1 MRVLATACLATLWL
15 LPGTLMAGAL
25 EDVIALREQA
35 ETGNAL
41 QLAPEAYARGVRA
54 LDQARELRAQG
65 RDAARVDARLAE
77 SRAAFDQAIAHL
89 EKARPVFAETL
100 AQRLS
105 AQEAQAFRFAGERW
119 AAAERAFLDAA
130 TRFERDPGARAA
142 ERAADITA
150 LYADAQLSANRTQFL
165 SGARAMLAEAE
176 QLRAAR
182 QAPLTLERAR
192 QRMAAAEQALA
203 DNRNEPEAATSD
215 IQDAIHAAGHALQ
228 MARIAEAVRR
238 REQTLE
244 ELVLELEGAMAR
256 IVAAAG
262 LQADFSR
269 PHGET
274 SRELATELAA
284 MRASAAETRSE
295 LAERTR
301 FVLNLE
307 DEIKELQQRL
317 GATGAD
323 RDRLMMTLQAQER
336 VREQFAQVES
346 LFEPGEARILRE
358 GGRLI
363 IRLTGIGFPSGSAQV
378 PQNAQPLLGRLSR
391 AISVFPG
398 ARLLVEGHTDA
409 TGSDQINQRL
419 SEERAR
425 AVADW
430 LVGELRLAPG
440 QVPAA
445 GYGASRPVANNAT
458 EAGRAQNRRIDVII
472 TPDLPA
478 GLP

>member
-1 MRVLATACLATLWL
+1 
-15 LPGTLMAGAL
+15 
-25 EDVIALREQA
+25 
-35 ETGNAL
+35 
-41 QLAPEAYARGVRA
+41 
-54 LDQARELRAQG
+54 
-65 RDAARVDARLAE
+65 
-77 SRAAFDQAIAHL
+77 
-89 EKARPVFAETL
+89 
-100 AQRLS
+100 
-105 AQEAQAFRFAGERW
+105 
-119 AAAERAFLDAA
+119 
-130 TRFERDPGARAA
+130 
-142 ERAADITA
+142 
-150 LYADAQLSANRTQFL
+150 
-165 SGARAMLAEAE
+165 
-176 QLRAAR
+176 
-182 QAPLTLERAR
+182 
-192 QRMAAAEQALA
+192 
-203 DNRNEPEAATSD
+203 
-215 IQDAIHAAGHALQ
+215 
-228 MARIAEAVRR
+228 
-238 REQTLE
+238 
-244 ELVLELEGAMAR
+244 
-256 IVAAAG
+256 
-262 LQADFSR
+262 
-269 PHGET
+269 
-274 SRELATELAA
+274 